1 MTRARWTS
9 ARHGVVA
16 GLLGLY
22 AATASAQ
29 SSQTAAPAASTD
41 VRETVVVTGSV
52 SPDALGS
59 LGRTIVI
66 LTREDLARL
75 PVSNPIDAL
84 RLVPSV
90 EVRERGP
97 RGVQADF
104 AIRGAAFGQALV
116 LVNGARLNDAQ
127 SGHHNGDVPVS
138 LLDVERIEV
147 LLGGGA
153 SVHGADALG
162 GAINVIT
169 RRAGPRF
176 NADISF
182 GQHDLVEAAASV
194 SLAAKPVAHV
204 FSGEFNRS
212 TGFAPDRDHDVKLA
226 RYQGTLKTNTTLSL
240 AYLDKEFGAAG
251 FYGPSPSREFTDQ
264 TLLSA
269 EHRFA
274 PRGSSLLSI
283 DGAYRSHGD
292 RFVYD
297 WHRPTISDNRHRT
310 HAVSANGRWRT
321 ALGAATQLSV
331 GASGGRDVIDSTSLG
346 QRTFSR
352 AGGVVEL
359 RQAIGSRLV
368 IQPGVRVD
376 RYNRF
381 GTAWS
386 PAIAASGWIVP
397 NVRWRTATG
406 RSFRI
411 PTYTELYYR
420 DPNHLASD
428 DLSPER
434 AWSTDAGVDAFAGGW
449 TASATAFGRW
459 DADVIDWV
467 RAVATDRWHTTNI
480 RDVDT
485 KGVELGLTRR
495 VGAGLWGVRYTGQHA
510 DAPTLA
516 LLSKYVLDFA
526 PHALSLSGATTWR
539 RVDLG
544 SHVTYTRRADG
555 RDYWVADLRIA
566 HPIGR
571 AEVYADVANAFDQ
584 AYQEVKGVDMPG
596 RWVKFG
602 LRLR

>member
-1 MTRARWTS
+1 
-9 ARHGVVA
+9 VA
-16 GLLGLY
+16 GLLG
-22 AATASAQ
+22 AGASPALAQ
-29 SSQTAAPAASTD
+29 APQPSAPAPTD

-75 PVSNPIDAL
+75 PLSTPIDAL
-84 RLVPSV
+84 RLIPSV

-104 AIRGAAFGQALV
+104 AIRGASFGQALV

-127 SGHHNGDVPVS
+127 SGHHNGDIPVS
-138 LLDVERIEV
+138 LLDIQRIEV

-153 SVHGADALG
+153 SVHGADAVG

-176 NADISF
+176 ASDIAF
-182 GQHDLVEAAASV
+182 GQHDLVEAAAAV
-194 SLAAKPVAHV
+194 SLAAQPVEHV
-204 FSGEFNRS
+204 FSGEFDRS

-226 RYQGTLKTNTTLSL
+226 RYQGTIKTRTTLSL

-251 FYGPSPSREFTDQ
+251 FYGPAPSREWTDQ
-264 TLLSA
+264 TLVSA
-269 EHRFA
+269 EHRFE

-297 WHRPTISDNRHRT
+297 WRRPELSDNRHRT

-321 ALGAATQLSV
+321 ALGAATQLSL
-331 GASGGRDVIDSTSLG
+331 GASAGRDEVDSTSLG
-346 QRTFSR
+346 EHTFSR

-368 IQPGVRVD
+368 VQPGVRVD
-376 RYNRF
+376 HYTVF

-386 PAIAASGWIVP
+386 PAIAASGWILP
-397 NVRWRTATG
+397 SLRWRTATG
-406 RSFRI
+406 HSFRI

-428 DLSPER
+428 DLVPER
-434 AWSTDAGVDAFAGGW
+434 AWSTDVGVDAYARGW
-449 TASATAFGRW
+449 TASATVFGRW

-467 RAVATDRWHTTNI
+467 RAVPTERWHTTNI

-485 KGVELGLTRR
+485 TGVELGVTRR
-495 VGAGLWGVRYTGQHA
+495 LGAGQWGLRYTGQHA
-510 DAPTLA
+510 EAPSLT
-516 LLSKYVLDFA
+516 LLSKYVLDYA
-526 PHALSLSGATTWR
+526 PHALSLSGAATWR
-539 RVDLG
+539 RLDLG

-555 RDYWVADLRIA
+555 REYWVADLRVA
-566 HPIGR
+566 YPFGR

-596 RWVKFG
+596 RWVKVG

>member
-1 MTRARWTS
+1 MDFGAPRPRGGRCS
-9 ARHGVVA
+9 
-16 GLLGLY
+16 
-22 AATASAQ
+22 
-29 SSQTAAPAASTD
+29 APARRPAWRKRPSHRLRRRPD

-59 LGRTIVI
+59 LGRTVVI
-66 LTREDLARL
+66 LTREDIARL
-75 PVSNPIDAL
+75 PVSTPIDVL

-90 EVRERGP
+90 EVRARGP

-104 AIRGAAFGQALV
+104 AIRGAAS
-116 LVNGARLNDAQ
+116 ARPSCSSTAPGSTTPSRGTTTATSRSRCSTS
-127 SGHHNGDVPVS
+127 SGS
-138 LLDVERIEV
+138 RSCS
-147 LLGGGA
+147 A
-153 SVHGADALG
+153 AARRVHGADAVG

-176 NADISF
+176 ASDIAF
-182 GQHDLVEAAASV
+182 GQHDLVEAAAAV
-194 SLAAKPVAHV
+194 SLAARPVEHV

-212 TGFAPDRDHDVKLA
+212 TGFAPHRDHDVKLA
-226 RYQGTLKTNTTLSL
+226 RYQGTIQTRTTLSL

-251 FYGPSPSREFTDQ
+251 FYGPSPSREWTDQ
-264 TLLSA
+264 TLVSG
-269 EHRFA
+269 EHRFE
-274 PRGSSLLSI
+274 PHGSSLLSI

-297 WHRPTISDNRHRT
+297 WRRPELSDNRHRT
-310 HAVSANGRWRT
+310 HAVSVNARWRT
-321 ALGAATQLSV
+321 ALGAATQLSL
-331 GASGGRDVIDSTSLG
+331 GASAGRDAIDSTSLG
-346 QRTFSR
+346 EHTFSR

-359 RQAIGSRLV
+359 RQAFGSRLV
-368 IQPGVRVD
+368 VQPGVRVD
-376 RYNRF
+376 HYNLF

-397 NVRWRTATG
+397 NLRWRTATG
-406 RSFRI
+406 RSFRV

-428 DLSPER
+428 DLVPER
-434 AWSTDAGVDAFAGGW
+434 AWSTDVGVDAYARGW

-459 DADVIDWV
+459 DEDVIDWV
-467 RAVATDRWHTTNI
+467 RAVPTERWHTTNI

-485 KGVELGLTRR
+485 RGVELGVTRR
-495 VGAGLWGVRYTGQHA
+495 LGAALWAVRYTGLHA
-510 DAPTLA
+510 EAPTLA
-516 LLSKYVLDFA
+516 LLSKYVLDYA

-539 RVDLG
+539 RLDLG
-544 SHVTYTRRADG
+544 SHVTYARRADG
-555 RDYWVADLRIA
+555 REYWVADLRVA
-566 HPIGR
+566 HPVGR

-596 RWVKFG
+596 RWVKVG